1 MAGGGAVAEAA
12 LKAVCGPGPQAYVI
26 SGPQAVL
33 AAKNALAIAVLTVDP
48 ARTSSDG
55 GAL

>member
-1 MAGGGAVAEAA
+1 MHLVNAA

-48 ARTSSDG
+48 ARTTSSDG